1 MNRPA
6 FSIYDASA
14 GSGKTFTLA
23 KEYLKIILTSTSDE
37 AYRHILAIT
46 FTNKAVAEMKK
57 RIVAYLHEFAS
68 FEGKPTDMMQVVV
81 AETSLDF
88 YQVKEKSRR
97 IIKNIIHNYAAFDVM
112 TIDKFT
118 SKVIRTF
125 AFDLSLSPNFDITL
139 QTEVLLEEA
148 VETLISNAGEDKALT
163 KLLVDFSLEKAD
175 DDKSWDIA
183 FDLNTVGK
191 LLINENHRQEIQLL
205 EGKSLEVFETF
216 KTNLYKKRNA
226 LEDSIKKYV
235 DIIFEAFEKNN
246 IQRTSFSG
254 QYYPK
259 SLEKIQNTFLF
270 PSTKY
275 VTDEQIKVNKTA
287 PNPSEIEAL
296 KPFLVEMNLKI
307 YDFIGQ
313 RELIQAILK
322 NLTPMSLLQLIS
334 KELRQLLNEK
344 NQLSIA
350 DFNSIIHNEL
360 QNQPAPFIYE
370 RIGEYYRHYFID
382 EFQDTSVLQW
392 NNLIPLIN
400 NSLSSEDHYGDR
412 GSLMIVGDPKQSI
425 YRFRGGRAEQLIQ
438 LTKEVNPFI
447 NPDKKVFYLKTNWRS
462 YDEVIHFN
470 NGFFNYISRFLSN
483 PDYKELYEKH
493 SFQESRGLSGGYVNL
508 QFVEKGKSEEDE
520 EEVTGADRYLLPT
533 LKTIQKCIEQGFEY
547 KDIAI
552 LTRKNKVGT
561 LLAGYLVQ
569 NEIPVLSSESLM
581 ISLSKEVAFLISF
594 LKFIEYT
601 ENEEALAE
609 VLYYLGTEHFGKEQ
623 VHDFIAEGMTAMDNN
638 QLDDWF
644 SEKNLHLS
652 IQRLQRKTLYETV
665 EFLIMKMIPFEKR
678 DAYVQ
683 DFLDRVLEQ
692 EVKNKA
698 GVADF
703 LKFWESQ
710 KEKFSISIPQGKN
723 AVTLLT
729 IHKSKGLEFPVV
741 IFPFA
746 EENYSISRKD
756 KLWVTSEI
764 DSEVPKVLIDQKK
777 AVEEYGEEAQTI
789 YLEKR
794 EETLLDN
801 INVIYVA
808 LTRAVEQLFIISS
821 MNIKDGVP
829 QKSNMSEFFI
839 GYLMKNDVFDT
850 NKLEYEFGNPERK
863 SETSIASQEVS
874 DLPVHQ
880 YTTSLENLKI
890 ATKEGMMWGSERQKA
905 IDYGNLIHKIMSKIT
920 IGSEY
925 KNVVAT
931 AIAEGF
937 IPKDLEDKVELDVDR
952 IVNHPNLNRFF
963 KENTTIYNEREII
976 VPTSGIY
983 KPDRVE
989 ITKDNKAILIDYKT
1003 GTENKSHINQLT
1015 NYSDLLSQMG
1025 FEVSACYLVYL
1036 SDPIKII
1043 NIAS

>member
-23 KEYLKIILTSTSDE
+23 KEYLKIILTSSSDE
-37 AYRHILAIT
+37 AYRHVLAIT
-46 FTNKAVAEMKK
+46 FTNKAVAEMKR
-57 RIVAYLHEFAS
+57 RIVFYLHEFSS
-68 FEGKPTDMMQVVV
+68 FEGEPKDMLQVIV
-81 AETSLDF
+81 AETGLEPS
-88 YQVKEKSRR
+88 QVIQKSKR

-125 AFDLSLSPNFDITL
+125 AFDLNLSPNFDITL

-148 VETLISNAGEDKALT
+148 VETLISNAGEDTALT

-183 FDLNTVGK
+183 FDLNNVGK
-191 LLINENHRQEIQLL
+191 LLLNENHRQEVQLL

-216 KTNLYKKRNA
+216 KNNLFKKRNF

-235 DIIFEAFEKNN
+235 HIIFEAFEKNN
-246 IQRTSFSG
+246 IQRTSFSR
-254 QYYPK
+254 QSYPN
-259 SLEKIQNTFLF
+259 SLEKIQKTFLF
-270 PSTKY
+270 PTTKY
-275 VTDEQIKVNKTA
+275 VTKDLIKVNKKA
-287 PNPSEIEAL
+287 PDEVEIEAL
-296 KPFLVEMNLKI
+296 KPFLVEMNHKMYECL
-307 YDFIGQ
+307 GQ

-334 KELRQLLNEK
+334 LELRKLLNEK

-438 LTKEVNPFI
+438 LTKETNPFT
-447 NPDKKVFYLKTNWRS
+447 NPDKEVFYLKTNWRS

-483 PDYKELYEKH
+483 PDYNELYEKH
-493 SFQESRGLSGGYVNL
+493 SFQESRGLAGGYVHL
-508 QFVEKGKSEEDE
+508 QFVEQVKSDDED
-520 EEVTGADRYLLPT
+520 EEVTGHDRYLLPT
-533 LKTIQKCIEQGFEY
+533 LETIQKCIERGFKF

-552 LTRKNKVGT
+552 LTRKNKMGT

-569 NEIPVLSSESLM
+569 NGIPVLSSESLM
-581 ISLSKEVAFLISF
+581 ITMSKEVAFLISF
-594 LKFIEYT
+594 LKFIDFT
-601 ENEEALAE
+601 ENTEALAE
-609 VLYYLGTEHFGKEQ
+609 VLYYIGSEHSNKEQ
-623 VHDFIAEGMTAMDNN
+623 VHDFIVEGITALKD
-638 QLDDWF
+638 QRLDDWF
-644 SEKNLHLS
+644 SDNNLYVS
-652 IQRLQRKTLYETV
+652 INALKKKSLYEIV

-698 GVADF
+698 GIADF

-710 KEKFSISIPQGKN
+710 NEKFSISIPQGKD
-723 AVTLLT
+723 AVTLLS

-756 KLWVTSEI
+756 KLWVDSEI
-764 DSEVPKVLIDQKK
+764 DLEVPKVLIDQKI
-777 AVEEYGEEAQTI
+777 AVENYGEEAQTV
-789 YLEKR
+789 YLGKR

-801 INVIYVA
+801 INIIYVA

-821 MNIKDGVP
+821 MNVKDQVP
-829 QKSNMSEFFI
+829 QKNNMSEFFI
-839 GYLMKNDVFDT
+839 HYLMNKKLFDT
-850 NKLEYEFGNPERK
+850 NRLSYEFGTYDRK
-863 SETSIASQEVS
+863 SEISSPSKLVN
-874 DLPVHQ
+874 DVPVLQ
-880 YTTSLENLKI
+880 YTTSLESLKI
-890 ATKEGMMWGSERQKA
+890 ATREGMMWGSERQKA
-905 IDYGNLIHKIMSKIT
+905 IDYGNLIHKIMSKIRIASDYNSVVT
-920 IGSEY
+920 AALNEGLIPNEY
-925 KNVVAT
+925 KNKVA
-931 AIAEGF
+931 
-937 IPKDLEDKVELDVDR
+937 LDVER
-952 IVNHPNLNRFF
+952 IINHPDLHHFF
-963 KENTTIYNEREII
+963 QESNTIYNERELI
-976 VPTSGIY
+976 VPEIGIY

-989 ITKDNKAILIDYKT
+989 ITKENKAILIDYKT
-1003 GTENKSHINQLT
+1003 GTENNLHIKQLS
-1015 NYSDLLSQMG
+1015 NYSDLLTQMG
-1025 FEVSACYLVYL
+1025 FDVTQSFLVYL

-1043 NIAS
+1043 NVAS

>member
-68 FEGKPTDMMQVVV
+68 FEGKPTDMMQVVI

-88 YQVKEKSRR
+88 YQVQEKSRR

-216 KTNLYKKRNA
+216 KTNLFKKRNA

-246 IQRTSFSG
+246 IQRASFSG

-344 NQLSIA
+344 NQLSIT
-350 DFNSIIHNEL
+350 DFNTIIHNEL

-533 LKTIQKCIEQGFEY
+533 LKTIQKCIDQGFEY

-623 VHDFIAEGMTAMDNN
+623 VHDFIAEGMTALVNN

-652 IQRLQRKTLYETV
+652 IQGLQRKTLYETV
-665 EFLIMKMIPFEKR
+665 EFLIMKMISFEKR

-821 MNIKDGVP
+821 LNIKDGVP
-829 QKSNMSEFFI
+829 QKNNMSEFFI
-839 GYLMKNDVFDT
+839 GYLMKNDVFDI

-863 SETSIASQEVS
+863 SETSKASQEVS

-937 IPKDLEDKVELDVDR
+937 IPKELEDKVVLDVDR
-952 IVNHPNLNRFF
+952 IINHPNLNRFF
-963 KENTTIYNEREII
+963 IESNTIYNEREII

-1043 NIAS
+1043 NVAS